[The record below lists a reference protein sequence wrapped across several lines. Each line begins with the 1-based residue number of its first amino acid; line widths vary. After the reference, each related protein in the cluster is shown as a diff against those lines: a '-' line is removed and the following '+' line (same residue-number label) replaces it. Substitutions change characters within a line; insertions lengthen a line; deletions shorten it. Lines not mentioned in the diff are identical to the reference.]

1 MSVAT
6 RRAFGSGN
14 PIPARAGIG
23 LRAEHYRDLAETRPD
38 IGWPDIGW
46 IEVHS
51 ENYLGAG
58 GSPQRWLAAFR
69 ERYPVSLHGIGLSLG
84 TAGPLDARHL
94 ARLAALADWI
104 APGLVSEHLS
114 WSTAGGAF
122 LDDLLPLPYT
132 EESLSVFAAHV
143 AEMQDALG
151 RRVLIENPSA
161 YMRYTHS
168 TIPEIEFLNAV
179 CARTGCGILLDVNNA
194 YVGALNLDYDPA
206 AYLDAVPADRIGE
219 IHLAGHRET
228 DVDGRI
234 LRIDDHGS
242 RVRPEVWALYERVI
256 QRIGPAPTLIE
267 WDSELPALSVLLDE
281 AAHADRIMAR
291 AADARRP
298 THARAG

>member
-1 MSVAT
+1 MSLVA
-6 RRAFGSGN
+6 RHAPGSGD

-23 LRAEHYRDLAETRPD
+23 LRAGHYRDLAETL
-38 IGWPDIGW
+38 PDIGW
-46 IEVHS
+46 IEVHG
-51 ENYLGAG
+51 ENYMGAG
-58 GSPQRWLAAFR
+58 GSPRRWLAAFR

-84 TAGPLDARHL
+84 TAGPLDTRHL

-114 WSTAGGAF
+114 WSAANGAF

-132 EESLSVFAAHV
+132 EESLAVFAAHV

-179 CARTGCGILLDVNNA
+179 CDRTGCRVLLDVNNA
-194 YVGALNLDYDPA
+194 YVSALNLGFDPA
-206 AYLDAVPADRIGE
+206 AYLDAVPAERIGE

-228 DVDGRI
+228 DVDGRT

-256 QRIGPAPTLIE
+256 ERVGPIPTLIE
-267 WDSELPALSVLLDE
+267 WDSDLPALSVLLDE
-281 AAHADRIMAR
+281 AARADRIMAR
-291 AADARRP
+291 AADARR
-298 THARAG
+298 TARARAG